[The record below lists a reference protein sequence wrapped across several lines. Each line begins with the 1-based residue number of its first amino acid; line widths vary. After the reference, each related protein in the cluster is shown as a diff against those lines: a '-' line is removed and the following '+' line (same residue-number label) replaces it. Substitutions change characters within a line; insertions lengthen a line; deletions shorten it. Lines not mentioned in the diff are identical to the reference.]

1 MNNRALDEPYFFLY
15 TIHMKCNTCNKEY
28 APDCDYN
35 QGRCPHHPPLIDLK
49 GIKMEIQPKDP
60 SKAHFWASMIKSIN
74 RIAAFAV
81 LYQGNFQ
88 LAAILLFT
96 AEMIGIAEEIV

>member
-1 MNNRALDEPYFFLY
+1 
-15 TIHMKCNTCNKEY
+15 
-28 APDCDYN
+28 
-35 QGRCPHHPPLIDLK
+35 
-49 GIKMEIQPKDP
+49 MEIQPKDP
-60 SKAHFWASMIKSIN
+60 SRAHFWASMIKSIN

-81 LYQGNFQ
+81 LYQGNYQ

>member
-1 MNNRALDEPYFFLY
+1 M
-15 TIHMKCNTCNKEY
+15 TCKICKLEY
-28 APDCDYN
+28 SPECDYN
-35 QGRCPHHPPLIDLK
+35 QGRCPHHPPLINLK
-49 GIKMEIQPKDP
+49 GLQMEIQPKDP
-60 SKAHFWASMIKSIN
+60 SRAHFWASMIKSIN

-81 LYQGNFQ
+81 LYQGNYQ